1 MRECRRR
8 LVRYYLQKENAQRSR
23 NAQRL
28 RSCEFP
34 SHYEFPHEMG
44 LLFGYPLEDV
54 LGFIHK
60 YLQTCCGPWCAYG
73 DVHLRVCALRR
84 LKLPRNTI

>member
-1 MRECRRR
+1 
-8 LVRYYLQKENAQRSR
+8 
-23 NAQRL
+23 
-28 RSCEFP
+28 
-34 SHYEFPHEMG
+34 MG

-73 DVHLRVCALRR
+73 DVYTCVYGFAP
-84 LKLPRNTI
+84 LKTAEKHYLSRFEVGQPVADLLAG